1 MERPPVYSV
10 TFHPQEDA
18 QPKPGESFAHPDK
31 ALTVDGDV
39 TFKRLVRQALRHCAM
54 GKLLPGKTRFLYR
67 ADSAF
72 VPELSAEF
80 AGLVEVAITV
90 RIIRKVKT

>member
-1 MERPPVYSV
+1 MERPPTYSV
-10 TFHPQEDA
+10 TFHPQGDEPA
-18 QPKPGESFAHPDK
+18 KPAASFAHPEQ

-39 TFKRLVRQALRHCAM
+39 TFKRLVRQALRHCAT

-67 ADSAF
+67 ADSSY
-72 VPELSAEF
+72 VPELAAEF

-90 RIIRKVKT
+90 RIIQKVKR